1 MFGNARLGGA
11 GAPAGGAVVLD
22 NHDGG
27 LDYLRGW
34 GLDGRTMTLRRGV
47 AGQSYPSVYTTL
59 LKGTML
65 APSFSMVDV
74 TLRIRSRLAEV
85 LNRTLQR
92 DRYRGDNVLP
102 DGVEGTADDIKG
114 LYKPE
119 FWGQGLQIP
128 VVLVNTSKNTYQI
141 SRGAITSLD
150 ALYVQGA
157 ATWTPGTQHSTLAAL
172 QAATV
177 ASGEYDYYLGD
188 DGDGSYL
195 RLGSDPTGAVTVD
208 ATAPLSTVANIVGD
222 ILQAFAGIAG
232 AEIEGKSALN
242 TANSAPVGY
251 WSGTGQVTM
260 GQAIFELLDSVGGF
274 LTEKRNGNFLM
285 GRLEAPTGD
294 SALTITQTYVDE
306 TAGPPEIVTN
316 SDIAR
321 EVPVYRVGVGYKK
334 VYQVQTGGE
343 LAGAATQATAALVGE
358 ELRYS
363 VYQDGGFLLLE
374 GGSDEL
380 LLEDGSGIVVA
391 RGCTKQAPPGRGDDR
406 TGAVR

>member
-1 MFGNARLGGA
+1 MTETVTTLELTGFDEAVTGLVTRYFTRRDRSMISGGSDTPAKTPFEPRMVNAGTFDLFMFGNARLGGA

-47 AGQSYPSVYTTL
+47 RGQAYPSAYTTL

-65 APSFSMVDV
+65 APHFSMVDV

-102 DGVEGTADDIKG
+102 DGVEGTEDDIKG

-119 FWGQGLQIP
+119 FWGKRLHIP

-141 SRGAITSLD
+141 SRGSLISLD
-150 ALYVQGA
+150 EVYVQGA
-157 ATWTPGTQHSTLAAL
+157 ATWTPGTQHATLADL

-208 ATAPLSTVANIVGD
+208 ATAPLNTVADIVDD
-222 ILQAFAGIAG
+222 ILQN
-232 AEIEGKSALN
+232 LR
-242 TANSAPVGY
+242 GY
-251 WSGTGQVTM
+251 RGGGDRGQV
-260 GQAIFELLDSVGGF
+260 GIEHGEQRAGG
-274 LTEKRNGNFLM
+274 L
-285 GRLEAPTGD
+285 
-294 SALTITQTYVDE
+294 
-306 TAGPPEIVTN
+306 
-316 SDIAR
+316 
-321 EVPVYRVGVGYKK
+321 
-334 VYQVQTGGE
+334 
-343 LAGAATQATAALVGE
+343 LVGHGPG
-358 ELRYS
+358 
-363 VYQDGGFLLLE
+363 D
-374 GGSDEL
+374 
-380 LLEDGSGIVVA
+380 DGSGDFRVA
-391 RGCTKQAPPGRGDDR
+391 G
-406 TGAVR
+406 